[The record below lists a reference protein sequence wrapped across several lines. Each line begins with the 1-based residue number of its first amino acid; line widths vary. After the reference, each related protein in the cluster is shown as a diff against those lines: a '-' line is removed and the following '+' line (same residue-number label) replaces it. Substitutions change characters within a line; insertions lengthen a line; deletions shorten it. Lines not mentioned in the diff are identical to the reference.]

1 MVTNRFHTREVF
13 IQSLHHTKNRCAA
26 LKQSINS
33 FKPFVRTV
41 FSRYLDCQ
49 MREPAV
55 RGCTMPVLHACRNVD
70 AVTGVHWGGVFPPF
84 LIKPSPCDT
93 NQNLA
98 APFVCVMDMP
108 VIAASGFK
116 SDIEYADLLRR
127 NRSQITL
134 TAEILGISV
143 IWLSDW
149 KNHAVFMLFFPVLSR
164 GGFIP
169 NFFCYAERRP
179 CF

>member
-1 MVTNRFHTREVF
+1 MYADFRIGGTKKQKTSLVWSQIVSIQEKFF

-127 NRSQITL
+127 NRSQIY
-134 TAEILGISV
+134 AF
-143 IWLSDW
+143 
-149 KNHAVFMLFFPVLSR
+149 A
-164 GGFIP
+164 
-169 NFFCYAERRP
+169 FCKSSTT
-179 CF
+179 F